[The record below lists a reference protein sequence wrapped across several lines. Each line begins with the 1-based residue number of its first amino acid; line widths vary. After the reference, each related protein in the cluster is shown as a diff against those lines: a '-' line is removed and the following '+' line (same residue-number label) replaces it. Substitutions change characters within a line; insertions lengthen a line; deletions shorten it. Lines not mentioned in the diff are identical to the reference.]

1 VLVDFMVI
9 GAQKCG
15 TSSLAG
21 QLAEHPQ
28 VCFCSKKE
36 PGYFDRTE
44 DWKATLDEYHK
55 LYSPAAGQICGE
67 ASTMYTFIPEWRG
80 THSRLAAYNPDLKL
94 IYMMRQPVERIIS
107 QYSHRLV
114 RETVRE
120 RPEIAVFADPAYVNR
135 TRYAV
140 QIRPYLELFGPE
152 KVLLLIFEEY
162 THDPLRT
169 LGRIAEFLDVRP
181 DAFQSVDLTARHRSA
196 REWYLR
202 NSYRR
207 IRSSTV
213 LQAVAS
219 KVPSLMRRAA
229 RPYFCNR
236 LEAKPEFS
244 PELKQT
250 LWQLLEDDVAA
261 MEALMGRRLDIWRDG
276 YVEHTYR

>member
-1 VLVDFMVI
+1 MLVDFMLI

-15 TSSLAG
+15 TSSLAA
-21 QLAEHPQ
+21 QLAQHPQ
-28 VCFCSKKE
+28 ICFCSTKE

-44 DWKATLDEYHK
+44 DWEASLDEYHK

-67 ASTMYTFIPEWRG
+67 ASTMYTFIPEWRD

-94 IYMMRQPVERIIS
+94 IYMMRQPVERIVS

-114 RETVRE
+114 RGTVKDD
-120 RPEIAVFADPAYVNR
+120 PEIAVLSDPTYVNR

-162 THDPLRT
+162 TCDPLRT
-169 LGRIAEFLDVRP
+169 LVGIAEFLDVRP
-181 DAFQSVDLTARHRSA
+181 DAFQSVDLTARHRST

-207 IRSSTV
+207 IPSRAVLRAAASRLPSS
-213 LQAVAS
+213 
-219 KVPSLMRRAA
+219 MRKAA
-229 RPYFCNR
+229 RPYFYNR

-244 PELKQT
+244 PNLKQT
-250 LWQLLEDDVAA
+250 LWLLLEDDVVGI
-261 MEALMGRRLDIWRDG
+261 EEILGRRLDIWREG
-276 YVEHTYR
+276 YADQRYP

>member
-1 VLVDFMVI
+1 MLVDFMVI

-21 QLAEHPQ
+21 QLAQHPQ
-28 VCFCSKKE
+28 ICFCSKKE

-44 DWKATLDEYHK
+44 DWEATLDEYHK

-67 ASTMYTFIPEWRG
+67 ASTMYTFIPEWQG
-80 THSRLAAYNPDLKL
+80 THARLAAYNPDLKL

-114 RETVRE
+114 RGTVRDDA
-120 RPEIAVFADPAYVNR
+120 EIAVFADPAYVNR
-135 TRYAV
+135 SRYAV

-162 THDPLRT
+162 THDPLSI

-202 NSYRR
+202 DSYRKMQ
-207 IRSSTV
+207 SSTV
-213 LQAVAS
+213 LRAVAS
-219 KVPSLMRRAA
+219 KVPSSMRRAA

-244 PELKQT
+244 PELKLT
-250 LWQLLEDDVAA
+250 LWRMLEDDVAA
-261 MEALMGRRLDIWRDG
+261 IEDMLGRRLVTWR
-276 YVEHTYR
+276 EENTEQTYL